1 MIKSV
6 IKTCQNCA
14 YRSGQFR
21 YMGYCMR
28 TGKICTLQRQYPNS
42 SCDENFSGWVER
54 QKPWIQR
61 LLGL

>member
-1 MIKSV
+1 MIESV

-14 YRSGQFR
+14 YRKGGFTSLGV
-21 YMGYCMR
+21 CLR
-28 TGKICTLQRQYPNS
+28 TGYLCKVMRMHPGGV
-42 SCDENFSGWVER
+42 CDENFSGWAER